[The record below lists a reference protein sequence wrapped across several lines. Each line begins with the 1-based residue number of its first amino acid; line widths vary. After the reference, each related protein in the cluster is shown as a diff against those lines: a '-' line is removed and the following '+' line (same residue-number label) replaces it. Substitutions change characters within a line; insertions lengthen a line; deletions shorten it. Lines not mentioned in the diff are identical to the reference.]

1 MMNRGDSDL
10 GRGQALVE
18 FALILPILVLLLV
31 GLFDVGRAVF
41 AYNTV
46 ANAAREAARLA
57 VVDQTVLTIS
67 GLAAQRGVSLGLDP
81 SSDVAVDFLTSAL
94 ADAAPCNGSPV
105 PPGCI
110 AEVTVSYAYT
120 PATPIIGNFIGS
132 LTLSSTARMPVE
144 RSNP

>member
-1 MMNRGDSDL
+1 M
-10 GRGQALVE
+10 VE

-46 ANAAREAARLA
+46 SNAAREAVRLA
-57 VVDQTVLTIS
+57 VVDQTVATVADH
-67 GLAAQRGVSLGLDP
+67 AAQRGVSLGLDP
-81 SSDVAVDFLTSAL
+81 ATDVTVDFLTTTL
-94 ADAAPCNGSPV
+94 TDAAPCNGTPV

-110 AEVTVSYAYT
+110 AEVTVNYAYT
-120 PATPIIGNFIGS
+120 PATPIIGNLIGS